1 MARFGVDA
9 LWDADMSSSSDG
21 EEEETD
27 DSPFHETKTMATGE
41 WDKLLKG
48 TVLDPSTITSTD
60 GIDEDM
66 LFEVG
71 GEASG
76 EEEEEEKP
84 SKTKASGSPV
94 VEEVFSGGGRAQPGA
109 FTAYKPTYYDMV
121 SDEVATT
128 TTGSS
133 LLGQWPKLRH
143 PYLQQHL
150 SFRPSFGVDARM
162 AMPVEST
169 LNRHRIK
176 VLPSVLP
183 PSPETV
189 PAPFVEQCFSA
200 FTSVEGSTVALEL
213 YDLYRSYEGSP
224 NVQRRKS
231 IFSLLSGMLEDDA
244 TEGDDDLRPWL
255 SEINLPIPSGSDPLE
270 RAFHQLLATKVAEA
284 SRSLQAAGYPRLA
297 RIAAILGF
305 DSADWE
311 SARSEGTV
319 SLLKQQLAQWKL
331 DSPGEF
337 IKGNTVTAVYRLLA
351 GEVHSEEVLSRCPTW
366 TAKLAAYYC
375 YGTKADGK
383 RYSLVESIKA
393 VGQGSGIEWEL
404 LRVRAGIATPDSL
417 AESLLCCS
425 TAEPFTAFLSYLT
438 YTTIDADATLESL
451 PAARLASVTAQWLE
465 SVGLWQWAALVYCEY
480 LLVPSSSV
488 QLLVTD
494 LLYRNMPR
502 PSDSFRRIVL
512 SQPVD
517 DQGTPVFCSRE
528 ALLPQPVVAALSAL
542 MGEDDLNALLW
553 SAAAPRFELHTR
565 DSRLAGA
572 VCYMNA
578 GDWREAAR
586 VMDREL
592 LTALEDVILGG
603 DSPNSR
609 MSGMVSRLAFLA
621 SGSTNS
627 SSADPMKDWIHFAN
641 AVLQDDDVLTST
653 FIAKCKAC
661 NHLGIEKDALLREA
675 TVVDGEGTGHA
686 ELLQRFTPRPFN
698 PRFAYTSRPFF
709 PICAKNMRN
718 GHGRQVQKKKKKRVR
733 GRGKSQRG
741 IKLQHDRGM
750 DVDPETWDGGN
761 RAYYTK
767 FPKWPGAKREM
778 SSKYQQLETLS
789 LARLRKFIEYGR
801 LDTRYPITQRHL
813 FESRCV
819 KRVRNGVRLFNY
831 NDYPFPYKVDIE
843 VASVDQSS
851 IDMIKRVGGSVTVVY
866 MERVALRAH
875 IKPWKFEV
883 LPKTARPNLAMVH
896 YMEKM
901 RARGAKVRYI
911 KPLWLLDEEQRVRA
925 QLREEMA
932 EEDIAKETIPE
943 LNS

>member
-76 EEEEEEKP
+76 QEEEEAKP
-84 SKTKASGSPV
+84 SKTKASRSPV

-121 SDEVATT
+121 SDEAATT

-150 SFRPSFGVDARM
+150 SFRPSFGTDARM

-231 IFSLLSGMLEDDA
+231 IFALLSGMLE
-244 TEGDDDLRPWL
+244 
-255 SEINLPIPSGSDPLE
+255 E

-284 SRSLQAAGYPRLA
+284 SRSMQAAGYPRLA

-331 DSPGEF
+331 DSPGEI

-366 TAKLAAYYC
+366 TAKFAAYYC

-393 VGQGSGIEWEL
+393 VAKGSGIEWEL
-404 LRVRAGIATPDSL
+404 LRVRAGIATPDRCNLGVPAGSSVGICNGSVAGKCWSL
-417 AESLLCCS
+417 A
-425 TAEPFTAFLSYLT
+425 
-438 YTTIDADATLESL
+438 
-451 PAARLASVTAQWLE
+451 
-465 SVGLWQWAALVYCEY
+465 VGSSGILR
-480 LLVPSSSV
+480 VP
-488 QLLVTD
+488 
-494 LLYRNMPR
+494 
-502 PSDSFRRIVL
+502 
-512 SQPVD
+512 
-517 DQGTPVFCSRE
+517 
-528 ALLPQPVVAALSAL
+528 
-542 MGEDDLNALLW
+542 
-553 SAAAPRFELHTR
+553 
-565 DSRLAGA
+565 
-572 VCYMNA
+572 
-578 GDWREAAR
+578 
-586 VMDREL
+586 
-592 LTALEDVILGG
+592 
-603 DSPNSR
+603 
-609 MSGMVSRLAFLA
+609 
-621 SGSTNS
+621 
-627 SSADPMKDWIHFAN
+627 
-641 AVLQDDDVLTST
+641 
-653 FIAKCKAC
+653 
-661 NHLGIEKDALLREA
+661 
-675 TVVDGEGTGHA
+675 
-686 ELLQRFTPRPFN
+686 
-698 PRFAYTSRPFF
+698 
-709 PICAKNMRN
+709 
-718 GHGRQVQKKKKKRVR
+718 
-733 GRGKSQRG
+733 
-741 IKLQHDRGM
+741 
-750 DVDPETWDGGN
+750 
-761 RAYYTK
+761 
-767 FPKWPGAKREM
+767 PGA
-778 SSKYQQLETLS
+778 L
-789 LARLRKFIEYGR
+789 IEC
-801 LDTRYPITQRHL
+801 P
-813 FESRCV
+813 
-819 KRVRNGVRLFNY
+819 
-831 NDYPFPYKVDIE
+831 
-843 VASVDQSS
+843 A
-851 IDMIKRVGGSVTVVY
+851 VG
-866 MERVALRAH
+866 
-875 IKPWKFEV
+875 
-883 LPKTARPNLAMVH
+883 
-896 YMEKM
+896 
-901 RARGAKVRYI
+901 
-911 KPLWLLDEEQRVRA
+911 D
-925 QLREEMA
+925 
-932 EEDIAKETIPE
+932 
-943 LNS
+943 